1 MPRKAKR
8 AAKAAEAKAKARP
21 AQSWP
26 GAFYRPFAALERQTE
41 RSGSGNERPAPVTPA
56 PPPAAARRDPPRS
69 PDAGGDAD
77 TFAIYMAGVE
87 TLEPR
92 ATRIPRTASEVERPS
107 RSLPVGDADA
117 PARASLG
124 SLVTDGI
131 RFEVSDDGERLE
143 GRRIDVDPRELRRLR
158 RGEYPVDG
166 RLDLHGMT
174 VDEARRALEA
184 FVRKRRA
191 DGDRLVVVVHG
202 KGRHSPRGDAVLR
215 GEIGAWLSQG
225 RAAREVDAFA
235 SVGAVRVDPGAG
247 DDAERPG
254 ALYVLLAR

>member
-1 MPRKAKR
+1 
-8 AAKAAEAKAKARP
+8 
-21 AQSWP
+21 
-26 GAFYRPFAALERQTE
+26 
-41 RSGSGNERPAPVTPA
+41 
-56 PPPAAARRDPPRS
+56 
-69 PDAGGDAD
+69 
-77 TFAIYMAGVE
+77 VE

-143 GRRIDVDPRELRRLR
+143 GRRIDCDPRELRRLR

-235 SVGAVRVDPGAG
+235 SVGAVRVGPGGG